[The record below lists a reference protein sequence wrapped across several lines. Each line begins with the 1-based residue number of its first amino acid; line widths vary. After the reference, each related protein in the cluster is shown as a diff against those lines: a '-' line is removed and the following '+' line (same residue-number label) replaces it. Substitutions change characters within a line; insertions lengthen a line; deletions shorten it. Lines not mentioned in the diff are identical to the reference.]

1 MAWPTLA
8 QFNTMMQNPAVA
20 FRDAA
25 YKTVTIEKD
34 AVGLPR
40 ARSGAFAVVYRAVFP
55 NQESMAVRVFSSD
68 IPARRERYKAIYD
81 HLSQQSLNCLVP
93 FTYSDNGF
101 RAADG
106 KWYPLITMEWVKGDT
121 LFDWLQ
127 KRASAN
133 DAKAISGVSDQ
144 WRETV
149 QHLGKA
155 QVAHGD
161 LQHANVMITD
171 TSKIKLVDYDGMCV
185 PKLVGL
191 KNEEIGVEP
200 YQHPQRDGNTQLTL
214 SLDNFSSAFIYVG
227 LKALSAEPR
236 LWHDFVVQPEYD
248 KILFRKEDFTQPTQ
262 SALFNRLRRSPD
274 GDVQRLATRL
284 CELWRVRID
293 EVPKLDELLF
303 SFEQVKVLLDKR
315 DFDDALAML
324 TRNNKQSHDAPPDL
338 QPRITDAQQRVA
350 KRVELEA
357 AVHAADE
364 SRMAAIV
371 GSPLLQGY
379 PKAAEA
385 LTMAVDAPAVAES
398 IRKLEAARAAR
409 NWRNLVTEWDAALP
423 VLKKP
428 KGSLRKSVAGYEA
441 EVVLWREK
449 NGLCDQLLACL
460 KVSEPDAASLAD
472 LWKKLTDRGG
482 HPESDG
488 HKQTIDGLIQRDQA
502 WKAFQR
508 VPGTA
513 TESADKALVAAW
525 NESLFRGW
533 PRAESERGRVDLSK
547 KRLEA
552 AAVFAA
558 AAQAALSRG
567 GEQQVIALAGA
578 LPRGYPDMVASRSAM
593 ARKRLESIAAIEAA
607 LAADSDSELA
617 SAFRHIEE
625 LQATSLVEPAAHSR
639 IQTAVKRETVLAT
652 LREIPANYS
661 PAQAPQWDK
670 KILAA
675 WNEQL
680 LEGCRDAAAWRT
692 AYGEAERRQK
702 LLKKLAAAVAKGDT
716 LLGSEIVEDGCLRG
730 YAFDDGT
737 KRWIESA
744 RADAGSVR
752 GMVDGLTSG
761 NRSQFAAHFN
771 TRLVRSHAASLRNDW
786 SKVLDWVKSD
796 VLPTARLGL
805 APPRA
810 QRPLE
815 LEKSRNQKASRCTI
829 RWNWPEIRFSDEC
842 RVMICRNRPVAGES
856 PDSIGAWLDFPMT
869 REMYQSAGGFR
880 RQTIDAAWQGSYVV
894 VWAKIDLG
902 TEVLWSE
909 PLVLG
914 KV

>member
-1 MAWPTLA
+1 MSWPTLA

-25 YKTVTIEKD
+25 LKSVTIERD

-40 ARSGAFAVVYRAVFP
+40 ARSGAFAVVYRAMFP

-68 IPARRERYKAIYD
+68 IPARRERYKAIFD
-81 HLSQQSLNCLVP
+81 HLSQHSLGCLVP

-101 RAADG
+101 RASDG

-127 KRASAN
+127 KRSGSN
-133 DAKAISGVSDQ
+133 DGRAIGGVSDK
-144 WRETV
+144 WRDTV
-149 QHLGKA
+149 QQLGKA
-155 QVAHGD
+155 QIAHGD

-171 TSKIKLVDYDGMCV
+171 TSEIKLVDYDGMCV
-185 PKLVGL
+185 PKLIGL

-214 SLDNFSSAFIYVG
+214 TLDNFSSAFIYVG

-236 LWHDFVVQPEYD
+236 LWHDFVAQPEYD
-248 KILFRKEDFTQPTQ
+248 KILFRKEDFTDPSK
-262 SALFNRLRRSPD
+262 SALFGRLRRSPD

-324 TRNNKQSHDAPPDL
+324 TRNNKQPQDAPPDL

-357 AVHAADE
+357 AVNAADE
-364 SRMAAIV
+364 SRMAAV
-371 GSPLLQGY
+371 VVSPLLQGY
-379 PKAAEA
+379 PRAADA
-385 LTMAVDAPAVAES
+385 LAMAVDAPAVVQS
-398 IRKLEAARAAR
+398 IRKLEAARTAK
-409 NWRNLVTEWDAALP
+409 NWRQLVAEWDVALP

-441 EVVLWREK
+441 DVGLWREK
-449 NGLCDQLLACL
+449 NSLCDQLLTCL
-460 KVSEPDAASLAD
+460 KASEPDAAILAD
-472 LWKKLTDRGG
+472 LWKKLAERGG
-482 HPESDG
+482 HPECDG
-488 HKQTIDGLIQRDQA
+488 HKPTVDTLIQRDRA
-502 WKAFQR
+502 WRSFQQ
-508 VPGTA
+508 VPKTA
-513 TESADKALVAAW
+513 AESADKAIVAAW

-533 PRAESERGRVDLSK
+533 PRAESERGRVDLAK
-547 KRLEA
+547 KQLDA
-552 AAVFAA
+552 FAA
-558 AAQAALSRG
+558 FSKAAQAALARH
-567 GEQQVIALAGA
+567 GEEQVIALADS
-578 LPRGYPDMVASRSAM
+578 LPRGYSDVVTSRLELAQ
-593 ARKRLESIAAIEAA
+593 KRLAAIAALEAA

-617 SAFRHIEE
+617 SAFRQLES
-625 LQATSLVEPAAHSR
+625 LKATVLADRSAHDR
-639 IQTAVKRETVLAT
+639 IQTAVKREAVLAT
-652 LREIPANYS
+652 LRQLPTTYVPS
-661 PAQAPQWDK
+661 QAPQWDK
-670 KILAA
+670 KLLAA
-675 WNEQL
+675 WDDKL
-680 LEGCRDAAAWRT
+680 FEGCRDAAAWRP
-692 AYGEAERRQK
+692 AYEEAGRRQT
-702 LLKKLAAAVAKGDT
+702 LLKKLTDAIAKGDT
-716 LLGSEIVEDGCLRG
+716 LRGSQIVEDKCLSG

-737 KRWIESA
+737 RRWIDSA
-744 RADAGSVR
+744 RADASSVR
-752 GMVDGLTSG
+752 GMLDGLGSA
-761 NRSQFAAHFN
+761 NRGQFASSFN
-771 TRLVRSHAASLRNDW
+771 ARLIRSHASSLQPEW
-786 SKVLDWVKSD
+786 TKVLEWVKSD
-796 VLPTARLGL
+796 VLPIGRLGL

-815 LEKSRNQKASRCTI
+815 IEKSVNQKASRCTM
-829 RWNWPEIRFSDEC
+829 RWNWPEVRFSDEC
-842 RVMICRNRPVAGES
+842 RVMICRHRPVAGES
-856 PDSIGAWLDFPMT
+856 PDSISAWLDFPMT

-880 RQTIDAAWQGSYVV
+880 RQKIDATWQGSYVV

-902 TEVLWSE
+902 SEVLWSE